1 MPIETKSI
9 TVTPT
14 PKNIVTEAELTS
26 GASYYISNEGGVEV
40 RIASRQ
46 NAPDLSGR
54 VGHHKVRPNGGLI
67 GVTVKSGHGVWVWT
81 PLSTGEIDI
90 SDWGG

>member
-1 MPIETKSI
+1 MPIETQSI

-14 PKNIVTEAELTS
+14 PKNIVS
-26 GASYYISNEGGVEV
+26 GAGLISGDSYYISNEGGVEV

-54 VGHHKVRPNGGLI
+54 VGHHKIRPNGGVI
-67 GVTVKSGHGVWVWT
+67 GVTVEAGYGVWVWT
-81 PLSTGEIDI
+81 PFSTGEIDI
-90 SDWGG
+90 SDWG